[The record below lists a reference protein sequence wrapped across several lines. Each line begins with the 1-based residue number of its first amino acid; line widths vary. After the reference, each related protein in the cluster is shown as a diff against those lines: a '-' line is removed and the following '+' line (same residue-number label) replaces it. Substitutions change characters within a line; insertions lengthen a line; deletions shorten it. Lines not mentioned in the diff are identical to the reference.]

1 VRCLRRCLTPCVIVS
16 RDTSRNADSG
26 KEVSNREMT
35 TFPSTW
41 IPEWCPTA
49 KVGEFL
55 SAVLSNFKN
64 GEPLHRAAGKA
75 F

>member
-1 VRCLRRCLTPCVIVS
+1 
-16 RDTSRNADSG
+16 
-26 KEVSNREMT
+26 MT